1 MSAGPRLSRLAAKDV
16 RALAPIWIVCL
27 AAMAASVT
35 LNLAPFRGFGVVL
48 FFFGLAALGALSF
61 GHEYQHGTMALLL
74 SLPAQRT
81 RLFLVKVAV
90 LAPMLLTVAAAAALI
105 VFPDV
110 HSAELD
116 RPWLAWRAA
125 LYVLCVAPW
134 LTMVFRSAIAGA
146 VFTLGLPGTAV
157 TLAQPIYFLAYGR
170 LAPGEVV
177 LEVMWRSSLALSA
190 IGAVAS
196 WRTFARLEA
205 IDGNGSPLGLPQW
218 LRWPDAASAP
228 GLTIGHPIW
237 LLVKKE
243 LRLQEMALVV
253 AGLYVLGWL
262 AALSLTPVFPH
273 AKEVFDI
280 LSIFYSMMI
289 ALQIGSVA
297 SAEERQLGTLE
308 WQTLLPVGSV
318 TQWTV
323 KVAVVL
329 ALTLLLGLGL
339 PALLVTSKA
348 FGLMMWPR
356 LACGIV
362 ALAIAGL
369 YVSSACRSG
378 LWSML
383 MTLSAVLGTMWW
395 LTYLRLRLSVRLD
408 RTFYAGLVRF
418 DNALEPAMATVFLA
432 LLLWFAFANHRFA
445 DRASRRLWLQALWLG
460 GYLTAATIAAVLAG
474 WTFTR
479 SPS

>member
-35 LNLAPFRGFGVVL
+35 LNLTPFRGFGVVL

-90 LAPMLLTVAAAAALI
+90 LAPMLLTVAAAAALL

-146 VFTLGLPGTAV
+146 VFTLSLPGTAV

-205 IDGNGSPLGLPQW
+205 IDGKGSPLGLPRW

-228 GLTIGHPIW
+228 GPTIGHPIW

-243 LRLQEMALVV
+243 LRLQEMAFVV
-253 AGLYVLGWL
+253 AGLYVIGWI
-262 AALSLTPVFPH
+262 AAVWLQPVFQH
-273 AKEVFDI
+273 SREIFDV
-280 LSIFYSMMI
+280 LSFFYAMLI
-289 ALQIGSVA
+289 ALLVGSVA
-297 SAEERQLGTLE
+297 SAEERQLGTLD
-308 WQTLLPVGSV
+308 WQLLLPVGSV
-318 TQWTV
+318 TQWAV
-323 KVAVVL
+323 KAGVVL
-329 ALTLLLGLGL
+329 GLALLFGLGL
-339 PALLVTSKA
+339 PALLVTSKD
-348 FGLMMWPR
+348 FGWMGLR
-356 LACGIV
+356 LAYGIV

-369 YVSSACRSG
+369 YVSSTCRSG

-383 MTLSAVLGTMWW
+383 MALSAVLGTMWW

-408 RTFYAGLVRF
+408 RIFYVGLVRF

-432 LLLWFAFANHRFA
+432 LLLWFAFANHRSA

>member
-1 MSAGPRLSRLAAKDV
+1 MSDGPRLSRLAAKDV

-35 LNLAPFRGFGVVL
+35 LNLTPFRGFGVVL

-90 LAPMLLTVAAAAALI
+90 LAPMLLTVAAAAALL

-146 VFTLGLPGTAV
+146 VFTLSLPGTAV

-205 IDGNGSPLGLPQW
+205 IDGKGSPLGLPRW

-228 GLTIGHPIW
+228 GPTIGHPIW

-243 LRLQEMALVV
+243 LRLQEMAFVV
-253 AGLYVLGWL
+253 AGLYVIGWI
-262 AALSLTPVFPH
+262 AAVWLQPVFQH
-273 AKEVFDI
+273 SREIFDV
-280 LSIFYSMMI
+280 LSFFYAMLI
-289 ALQIGSVA
+289 ALLVGSVA
-297 SAEERQLGTLE
+297 SAEERQLGTLD
-308 WQTLLPVGSV
+308 WQMLLPVGSV
-318 TQWTV
+318 TQWAV
-323 KVAVVL
+323 KAGVVL
-329 ALTLLLGLGL
+329 GLALLLGLGL
-339 PALLVTSKA
+339 PALLVTSKD
-348 FGLMMWPR
+348 FGWMGLR
-356 LACGIV
+356 LAYGIV

-369 YVSSACRSG
+369 YVSSTCRSG

-383 MTLSAVLGTMWW
+383 MALSAVLGTMWW

-408 RTFYAGLVRF
+408 RIFYVGLVRF

-432 LLLWFAFANHRFA
+432 LLLSFAFANHRSA

>member
-35 LNLAPFRGFGVVL
+35 LNLTPFRGFGVVL

-74 SLPAQRT
+74 SLPAPRT
-81 RLFLVKVAV
+81 RLFLVKAAV
-90 LAPMLLTVAAAAALI
+90 LAPMLLTVAAVATLI

-110 HSAELD
+110 HSDELD

-146 VFTLGLPGTAV
+146 VFTLSLPGTAV

-205 IDGNGSPLGLPQW
+205 IDGKGSPLGLPQW

-228 GLTIGHPIW
+228 GPTIGHPIW

-243 LRLQEMALVV
+243 LRLQEMAFVV
-253 AGLYVLGWL
+253 AGLYVIGWI
-262 AALSLTPVFPH
+262 AAVWLQPVFQH
-273 AKEVFDI
+273 SREIFDV
-280 LSIFYSMMI
+280 LSFFYAMLI
-289 ALQIGSVA
+289 ALLVGSVA
-297 SAEERQLGTLE
+297 SAEERQLGTLD
-308 WQTLLPVGSV
+308 WQLLLPVGSV
-318 TQWTV
+318 TQWAV
-323 KVAVVL
+323 KAGVVL
-329 ALTLLLGLGL
+329 GLALLFGLGL
-339 PALLVTSKA
+339 PALLVTSKD
-348 FGLMMWPR
+348 FGWMGLR
-356 LACGIV
+356 LAYGIV

-369 YVSSACRSG
+369 YVSSTCRSG

-383 MTLSAVLGTMWW
+383 MALSAVLGTMWW

-408 RTFYAGLVRF
+408 RIFYVGLVRF

-432 LLLWFAFANHRFA
+432 LLLSFAFANHRSA

>member
-35 LNLAPFRGFGVVL
+35 LNLTPFRGFGVVL

-90 LAPMLLTVAAAAALI
+90 LAPMLLTVAAAAALL

-146 VFTLGLPGTAV
+146 VFTLSLPGTAV

-205 IDGNGSPLGLPQW
+205 IDGKGSPLGLPRW

-228 GLTIGHPIW
+228 GPTIGHPIW

-243 LRLQEMALVV
+243 LRLQEMAFVV
-253 AGLYVLGWL
+253 AGLYVIGWI
-262 AALSLTPVFPH
+262 AAVWLQPVFQH
-273 AKEVFDI
+273 SREIFDV
-280 LSIFYSMMI
+280 LSFFYAMLI
-289 ALQIGSVA
+289 ALLVGSVA
-297 SAEERQLGTLE
+297 SAEERQLGTLD
-308 WQTLLPVGSV
+308 WQMLLPVGSV
-318 TQWTV
+318 TQWAV
-323 KVAVVL
+323 KAGVVL
-329 ALTLLLGLGL
+329 GLALLFGLGL
-339 PALLVTSKA
+339 PALLVTSKD
-348 FGLMMWPR
+348 FGWMGLR
-356 LACGIV
+356 LAYGIV

-369 YVSSACRSG
+369 YVSSTCRSG

-383 MTLSAVLGTMWW
+383 MALSAVLGTMWW

-408 RTFYAGLVRF
+408 RIFYVGLVRF

-432 LLLWFAFANHRFA
+432 LLLWFAFANHRSA